1 MPEHEKRLILKVEGS
16 LSQGGKVPLT
26 LLSRKLSALQ
36 DMFSNIGSALVGG
49 GRRGTRKA
57 EVNQACTLVFIQASP
72 GSLEIATEVQAPSPL
87 LLPEFAGIGE
97 RALSAMKSTIDAISH
112 NNDAALETLFP
123 SYGPRVRILR
133 SAERLFPEE
142 ESDYSL
148 SIRIN
153 GSSTMLEAAHRDY
166 IRKLSLGD
174 LQESPGKVSRTI
186 TGILYLIEVETGTRK
201 IGVIVNNRKI
211 PCFYASEY
219 EEIIRDLIPGSVVE
233 VDGFA
238 TLNDRGEI
246 ETIETVTDIRP
257 AQLVPLYKQRI
268 HYSNKVLYLKDLIKI
283 DVDFQDGVWIYHYQP
298 LEITGYGTTR
308 KEAQEAFLLDFISC
322 WDLIAQEM
330 DEGLTADAL
339 SLKARLLSL
348 VEKSEVIP

>member
-1 MPEHEKRLILKVEGS
+1 MAENDRRLILKVEGS
-16 LSQGGKVPLT
+16 LSQDGKVPLA
-26 LLSRKLSALQ
+26 LLSKKLSALQ
-36 DMFSNIGSALVGG
+36 DMFSNIGSALAGG
-49 GRRGTRKA
+49 GRRGTRKT
-57 EVNQACTLVFIQASP
+57 EVTQACTLLFVQANP
-72 GSLEIATEVQAPSPL
+72 GSLEIATEVQAPSQL
-87 LLPEFAGIGE
+87 LLPEFASFGE
-97 RALSAMKSTIDAISH
+97 RALSAMKSTIEAILH
-112 NNDAALETLFP
+112 NDDTELESLFP

-153 GSSTMLEAAHRDY
+153 GSHSRLEASHRDY
-166 IRKLSLGD
+166 IRKLSIGN
-174 LQESPGKVSRTI
+174 LQDSPGKVSKTI
-186 TGILYLIEVETGTRK
+186 TGILYLIEVETGTRN

-246 ETIETVTDIRP
+246 ETIETLTDIRP
-257 AQLVPLYKQRI
+257 AQLVPLYKQQI
-268 HYSNKVLYLKDLIKI
+268 HYSNKILYLKDLIKI

-298 LEITGYGTTR
+298 LGITGYGATR

-322 WDLIAQEM
+322 WDLIAQEI
-330 DEGLTADAL
+330 DENLTADAL
-339 SLKARLLSL
+339 SLKTKLLSL
-348 VEKSEVIP
+348 VEKSEVTA